1 MADLGFWA
9 IAADDPGHLALVEAD
24 GRKTAAGDLLAV
36 GNQVARGLQALG
48 LQKGDVVAALLPNTR
63 EMLELALGATQ
74 IGLYIT
80 PINYHLTGPEVA
92 YIVDNSEAKVFV
104 ASERYADVATKAVDE
119 LGFDEKAR
127 YSVGAI
133 DGFRSYDELKDPS
146 TDAPDNRTAGATMHY
161 TSGTTG
167 KPKGVRRPLGDVDPD
182 TAFGMASLLL
192 SLFGI
197 QPKGDNVHLVPAPL
211 YHTAA
216 MTFGLNSLHMGHTVV
231 LMDKWG
237 AEPTLEM
244 GERYKCTTSHMVPTM
259 FHRMLALPEETRA
272 KYDVSSWTHFTHAA
286 APCPVEIKKR
296 MLEWWGPTIYEYYAA
311 TEGGGT
317 LVTPGEWV
325 KKPGTVGKPWP
336 ISEVKILDDDFNE
349 VAANDV
355 GTVWM
360 SMGADRG
367 FEYYKDKDKTDE
379 TFRENFFT
387 VGDAGYLDD
396 DGFLFLVDRK
406 SDMIISGGVNIYPA
420 EIESVLLTHPK
431 VGDAAVFGI
440 PHDDWGEE
448 VKAVV
453 EPAQGIEPGPAL
465 AEELM
470 EFCTERLAKYKLPK
484 TLDFVAELPRDPN
497 GKLYKRKLRD
507 PYWAGREKAI

>member
-9 IAADDPGHLALVEAD
+9 IAADDPGHLALIEAD
-24 GRKTAAGDLLAV
+24 GRETSAGDLLAA

-63 EMLELALGATQ
+63 EMVELALGATQ
-74 IGLYIT
+74 IGLYLT
-80 PINYHLTGPEVA
+80 PINYHLTGPEIA

-104 ASERYADVATKAVDE
+104 TSDRYADVATKAVDE

-146 TDAPDNRTAGATMHY
+146 TDAPENRIAGATMHY

-167 KPKGVRRPLGDVDPD
+167 KPKGVRRPLGDIDPD

-197 QPKGDNVHLVPAPL
+197 QPKDGNVHLVPAPL

-237 AEPTLEM
+237 AEPTLQM
-244 GERYKCTTSHMVPTM
+244 GERYRCTTSHMVPTM

-272 KYDVSSWTHFTHAA
+272 KYDVSSWRHVIHAA
-286 APCPVEIKKR
+286 APCPVEIKQR

-317 LVTPGEWV
+317 LVTPREWLQR
-325 KKPGTVGKPWP
+325 PGTVGRAWP
-336 ISEVKILDDDFNE
+336 NSAVKVEDDE
-349 VAANDV
+349 GGPCPPGVP
-355 GTVWM
+355 GTVYL
-360 SMGADRG
+360 SLGQAD
-367 FEYYKDKDKTDE
+367 FEYHRDAEKTQAGRRDG
-379 TFRENFFT
+379 FFT
-387 VGDAGYLDD
+387 VGDVGYLDE
-396 DGFLFLVDRK
+396 DGYLFLCDRRA
-406 SDMIISGGVNIYPA
+406 DMIISVGVNIYPA
-420 EIESVLLTHPK
+420 EIESALFAHPK
-431 VGDAAVFGI
+431 VADVAVFGI
-440 PHDDWGEE
+440 PDAEWGEQ
-448 VKAVV
+448 VKAIV
-453 EPAQGIEPGPAL
+453 EPTKGTTAGP
-465 AEELM
+465 ELQSELI
-470 EFCTERLAKYKLPK
+470 EFCRERLAGYKCPK
-484 TLDFVAELPRDPN
+484 TIDFIEAMPREPT
-497 GKLYKRKLRD
+497 GKLLKRQLRD
-507 PYWAGREKAI
+507 PYWATERRSI

>member
-9 IAADDPGHLALVEAD
+9 IAADDPGHLALGEAD
-24 GRKTAAGDLLAV
+24 DRERSAGDVLA
-36 GNQVARGLQALG
+36 GASEVARGLQAAG
-48 LQKGDVVAALLPNTR
+48 LEKGDAVAALLPNER
-63 EMLELALGATQ
+63 EMIELALGATQ
-74 IGLYIT
+74 IGLYLT

-92 YIVDNSEAKVFV
+92 YIVSNGEAKVFI
-104 ASERYADVATKAVDE
+104 ASDRYADVATKAVDE

-133 DGFRSYDELKDPS
+133 DGFRSAGELKDAS
-146 TDAPDNRTAGATMHY
+146 SDAPDNRTAGATMHY

-197 QPKGDNVHLVPAPL
+197 QPKDDNVHLVPAPL

-237 AEPTLEM
+237 AEPTLAF
-244 GERYKCTTSHMVPTM
+244 GQRYRCTTSHMVPTM
-259 FHRMLALPEETRA
+259 FHRMLALPEETKA
-272 KYDVSSWTHFTHAA
+272 KYDVSSWRHVIHAA

-296 MLEWWGPTIYEYYAA
+296 MLEWWGPVIYEYYAA

-317 LVTPGEWV
+317 LVTPEEWV
-325 KKPGTVGKPWP
+325 RKPGTVGKPWP
-336 ISEVKILDDDFNE
+336 ISEVKILDDDGNE
-349 VAANDV
+349 VAANEV

-360 SMGADRG
+360 SMGAERA
-367 FEYYKDKDKTDE
+367 FEYYKDKDKTDQS
-379 TFRENFFT
+379 FRENFFT

-431 VGDAAVFGI
+431 VGDAAAFGI

-453 EPAQGIEPGPAL
+453 EPAEGVAPGPEL
-465 AEELM
+465 ADELM
-470 EFCTERLAKYKLPK
+470 GFASERLA
-484 TLDFVAELPRDPN
+484 
-497 GKLYKRKLRD
+497 
-507 PYWAGREKAI
+507 